1 MANGEDWLMRPVLRG
16 LVPYR
21 AVVQPGLTLED
32 FARMIDALEV
42 EAENQYRVQQAMKK
56 GST

>member
-1 MANGEDWLMRPVLRG
+1 MADGEDWLMRPVLRG

-21 AVVQPGLTLED
+21 TMIKPGLTLED
-32 FARMIDALEV
+32 FARMIDAMEV
-42 EAENQYRVQQAMKK
+42 EAENQYRIQQALKK

>member
-1 MANGEDWLMRPVLRG
+1 MADGEDWLMRPVLRG

-21 AVVQPGLTLED
+21 TMIEPGLTLED
-32 FARMIDALEV
+32 FARMIDAMEV
-42 EAENQYRVQQAMKK
+42 EAENQYRIQQALKK